1 MDMSEIK
8 TATEITFPIV
18 SGHFAADSAEKIVSG
33 LLQVKIEHHKSR
45 MHDLPE
51 LYEESISH
59 SEQKIKAVE
68 ENLRR
73 ALEFIREAAAQDRL
87 LDMEGHITIRFAEQ

>member
-1 MDMSEIK
+1 MSNSK
-8 TATEITFPIV
+8 TATELTFPIV

-33 LLQVKIEHHKSR
+33 LLEVKIRHHMSR

-51 LYEESISH
+51 MYEESISH
-59 SEQKIKAVE
+59 SEKKIKAVE

-87 LDMEGHITIRFAEQ
+87 LDMEGQITIRLAE